1 MRVARGLEG
10 LRVRQRLCLAM
21 GVFDGVHLGH
31 QAIIA
36 ETVKMAVCPP
46 EAGGGGVPAVLT
58 FDPHPSAVLS
68 EHGAPRLLT
77 TTEEKIALLGAL
89 GVKRVILAA
98 FTRAFANV
106 AAHDFIER
114 LVAQQLKACCVVVG
128 AGWRFGAAGR
138 GNAEML
144 RRAAR
149 QYGFRVKLVPAVE
162 VGGKKVSSTRIR
174 ELLLRG
180 RVAAARQYLGRP
192 YQLSGE
198 VVRGDGRGR
207 LLGFPTANV
216 KTPAE
221 KLIPAD
227 GVYVCYAG
235 QRRWRPAIASIGVR
249 PTFDIGGERRVE
261 VHLLGRPPR
270 VGGEAATSP
279 PYRKA
284 KANLLGRRLRVAFL
298 ERLRGERAF
307 ASPEAL
313 VAQMSADRTAAWG
326 KLLVASG
333 DQALQPPGDVL

>member
-1 MRVARGLEG
+1 VARGLEG

-36 ETVKMAVCPP
+36 ETVKMA
-46 EAGGGGVPAVLT
+46 AQSGVPAVLT

-68 EHGAPRLLT
+68 KRGAPRLLT
-77 TTEEKIALLGAL
+77 TTEEKIALLRAL
-89 GVKRVILAA
+89 GVKLVIVAD
-98 FTRAFANV
+98 FTRAFAGIPPR
-106 AAHDFIER
+106 DFIER

-128 AGWRFGAAGR
+128 EGWRFGAAGR

-144 RRAAR
+144 HRAAPR
-149 QYGFRVKLVPAVE
+149 CGFQVKLVPAVE
-162 VGGKKVSSTRIR
+162 VNGKKVSSTRIR

-180 RVAAARQYLGRP
+180 RVAAARQYLGRA
-192 YQLSGE
+192 YQLSGV
-198 VVRGDGRGR
+198 VVRGDSRGR
-207 LLGFPTANV
+207 VLGFPTANL

-249 PTFDIGGERRVE
+249 PTFETKGERRVE
-261 VHLLGRPPR
+261 VHLLGRPFGFAQGTPAR
-270 VGGEAATSP
+270 
-279 PYRKA
+279 
-284 KANLLGRRLRVAFL
+284 ANLLGRRLRVALL

-313 VAQMSADRTAAWG
+313 VAQMLADRTAAWG